1 MQMGLASFSGKEFS
15 CLKPTFWGTKSPWQA
30 NVTAIGP
37 SKVTELEV
45 YSLGNQKG
53 YRQGSAK
60 WMPALMQ
67 EIGLPLA
74 EIVRHL
80 EDFDRNPGALE
91 E

>member
-60 WMPALMQ
+60 WMPALVQ
-67 EIGLPLA
+67 EIGSPLA
-74 EIVRHL
+74 EIARHL
-80 EDFDRNPGALE
+80 DALRA
-91 E
+91 